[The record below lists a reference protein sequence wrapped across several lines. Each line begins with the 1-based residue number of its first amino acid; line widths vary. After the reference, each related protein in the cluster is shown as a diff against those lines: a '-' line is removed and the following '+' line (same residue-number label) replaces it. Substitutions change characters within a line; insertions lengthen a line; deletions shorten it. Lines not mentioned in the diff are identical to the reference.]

1 MCGTCSG
8 SRAEPRSLEINLDL
22 SDTCQSVPAGGA
34 ASLPARRDPPPAGWE
49 AAAGAAESCSDREQK
64 FPRHSS
70 SPRDTRGF
78 ALFLHVS
85 RSPLV
90 FISLDSWR
98 QACVWKNVTLF
109 SFTLSGRLF
118 KPERLQDYVRA
129 RFDTH
134 TCKYKNGSHAWKVTT
149 TRWYREP
156 VFWRCVVRKLWDAFR
171 AAPLKIPQV
180 KD

>member
-1 MCGTCSG
+1 MCGTRSG
-8 SRAEPRSLEINLDL
+8 SRAEPRCLEINLDL
-22 SDTCQSVPAGGA
+22 SDTCHSVPAGRA
-34 ASLPARRDPPPAGWE
+34 ASLPARTLRLPAWE
-49 AAAGAAESCSDREQK
+49 VAAGAAESCSDREQK

-78 ALFLHVS
+78 ALLVHVS

-98 QACVWKNVTLF
+98 QACVWKNVALF

-118 KPERLQDYVRA
+118 KPERLQDYVCA

-134 TCKYKNGSHAWKVTT
+134 TCKYKNGSHA
-149 TRWYREP
+149 
-156 VFWRCVVRKLWDAFR
+156 
-171 AAPLKIPQV
+171 
-180 KD
+180 